1 MSSMVTTTTILP
13 NDTANYSIVV
23 PISVGFAILAVIC
36 SALILVT
43 IVSHRRRM
51 HTANHLLIGDTCAW
65 SIFCCAAQSN
75 HFILI
80 GIQWILA
87 MLVSSPAIVTT
98 DIFFRPHSVCWVTRI
113 YLLHTYYTF
122 VAYYFVPTLRF
133 LSFMLMFTL
142 ERGGERQQDRDFKVF
157 RNIMILFGIYLSGGI
172 PTATVAVKNS
182 VTLFLDREL
191 FNALKKFIRR
201 RNTRVMPALS

>member
-1 MSSMVTTTTILP
+1 MSSTATTIAILP

-51 HTANHLLIGDTCAW
+51 HTANHLLIGDICAW

-87 MLVSSPAIVTT
+87 ILEEYQQQSLFFADI
-98 DIFFRPHSVCWVTRI
+98 DIFYWICIV
-113 YLLHTYYTF
+113 
-122 VAYYFVPTLRF
+122 F
-133 LSFMLMFTL
+133 LSL
-142 ERGGERQQDRDFKVF
+142 
-157 RNIMILFGIYLSGGI
+157 
-172 PTATVAVKNS
+172 TVAVKNS

-201 RNTRVMPALS
+201 RNTRVMPVLS

>member
-1 MSSMVTTTTILP
+1 MSSTATTIAILP

-51 HTANHLLIGDTCAW
+51 HTANHLLIGDICAW

-87 MLVSSPAIVTT
+87 ILVSSPAIVTT
-98 DIFFRPHSVCWVTRI
+98 DIFFRYH
-113 YLLHTYYTF
+113 
-122 VAYYFVPTLRF
+122 
-133 LSFMLMFTL
+133 
-142 ERGGERQQDRDFKVF
+142 
-157 RNIMILFGIYLSGGI
+157 
-172 PTATVAVKNS
+172 
-182 VTLFLDREL
+182 
-191 FNALKKFIRR
+191 
-201 RNTRVMPALS
+201 